1 MGMESIVLIESK
13 PGLVVGIRGLKYFKP
28 PNRVVTLPGCI
39 VVPAAL
45 TNGMQTSGIIN

>member
-1 MGMESIVLIESK
+1 
-13 PGLVVGIRGLKYFKP
+13 
-28 PNRVVTLPGCI
+28 VTLPGCI